1 MNQFIVCMGTKWR
14 VLSIVVR
21 AGLLGGF
28 AWLVLR
34 PHEQAYRGK
43 PLSRWL
49 LEEREASNR
58 GTVSEAEAESG
69 VRALGTNA
77 LPTLIRMASTRL
89 SGWRPIVGML
99 AREQEMAFLHLPRQ
113 DEKHQTTAWALKILG
128 PQAEPAVPAL
138 IRLLNDRN
146 TEVRRNAAQ
155 CLAGIGLTGQAAVP
169 GLIAVLGR
177 SSGTN
182 PDVLNLR
189 REAIRALREMG
200 PAARSAIPQLA
211 TFTNDPASPA
221 YLKAEAELALLRIK
235 GESLLPFIERLAD
248 TSNTQWRFTAW
259 LVSGLGTNAEPAIPL
274 LVQALSSTNLAIQ
287 SAAIRALGGIHGRPD
302 VSIPALIPLLEST
315 NNNVRN
321 ESIMALGCFGSAA
334 RSAVPQLIHF
344 LNDSN
349 DWPRQ
354 CATGALRRIDSEAAK
369 RAGIK

>member
-1 MNQFIVCMGTKWR
+1 M
-14 VLSIVVR
+14 
-21 AGLLGGF
+21 LGGF

-58 GTVSEAEAESG
+58 GTVSEAEIESG

-77 LPTLIRMASTRL
+77 LPTLIRLASTRL

-113 DEKHQTTAWALKILG
+113 DEKHQTAAWALKILG

-138 IRLLNDRN
+138 IGLLKDRN

-155 CLAGIGLTGQAAVP
+155 CLAGMGAAGQEAVP
-169 GLIAVLGR
+169 GLLAVLSR

-182 PDVLNLR
+182 WEVLNLR

-211 TFTNDPASPA
+211 ASANDPAASA

-248 TSNTQWRFTAW
+248 TSNTAKWRVTAW
-259 LVSGLGTNAEPAIPL
+259 LVTSLGTNAEPAIPFL
-274 LVQALSSTNLAIQ
+274 IKAMSVTNASIQLQAIGS
-287 SAAIRALGGIHGRPD
+287 LGAIHGRPE

-315 NNNVRN
+315 NISVRAQ
-321 ESIMALGCFGSAA
+321 SIMAVGRFGSAA
-334 RSAVPQLIHF
+334 QVAVPQLIHF

-349 DWPRQ
+349 DWSRQ

-369 RAGIK
+369 RAGVK